1 MLRYAVKRIAQLIP
15 LLFLVS
21 VVVFLMVRIIPG
33 DPVALL
39 MGEGMPADTM
49 EYERERLGLNDPL
62 YVQYVR
68 YIRDIFQGNLGESIR
83 TGESVAEAL
92 SERFPRTLALAAGG
106 TLLGSAIGIL
116 MGIAAAVHH
125 NRMTDNVISVTSLLA
140 VSTPSFFLSF
150 ILLLIFCVNLKW
162 LPSLG
167 LQSFRHAILPI
178 VVLGTHAVGF
188 ISRTTRS
195 SMLDVINQDYI
206 RTSRSRG
213 VPKRVIV
220 YSHALKNA
228 LIPVLTAVGLR
239 FGSLLA
245 GAALVES
252 VFSIPGVGK
261 YLVDAVG
268 NRDYPV
274 IQSTILL
281 LATMFVVVNTVID
294 LLYAVVDP
302 RLKYD

>member
-1 MLRYAVKRIAQLIP
+1 MLRYAIKRIAQLIP

-49 EYERERLGLNDPL
+49 EIERERLGLNDPL
-62 YVQYVR
+62 YVQYFR
-68 YIRDIFQGNLGESIR
+68 YIRDVLRGDLGESIR
-83 TGESVAEAL
+83 FKTPIAEELAV
-92 SERFPRTLALAAGG
+92 RFPRTLILALGG
-106 TLLGSAIGIL
+106 TLLGSCIGII
-116 MGIAAAVHH
+116 MGIIAAVRH
-125 NRMTDNVISVTSLLA
+125 NKFSDSAICVTSLLS
-140 VSTPSFFLSF
+140 VSTPTFFLSF

-167 LQSFRHAILPI
+167 LKSAKHAILPI

-188 ISRTTRS
+188 ICRTTRS
-195 SMLDVINQDYI
+195 AMLDVINQDYI

-213 VPKRVIV
+213 IPNRVIIFV
-220 YSHALKNA
+220 HAFKNA

-252 VFSIPGVGK
+252 VFSIQGVGK

-281 LATMFVVVNTVID
+281 LATMFVVVNTIVD

>member
-21 VVVFLMVRIIPG
+21 VVVFMMVRVIPG

-49 EYERERLGLNDPL
+49 EYERERLGLNDPI
-62 YVQYVR
+62 YEQYIR
-68 YIRDIFQGNLGESIR
+68 YIGDIFSGNLGESIR

-116 MGIAAAVHH
+116 MGIVSAVRR
-125 NRMTDNVISVTSLLA
+125 NRMADSVISVTSLLS
-140 VSTPSFFLSF
+140 VSTPTFFLSF

-167 LQSFRHAILPI
+167 LKSFKHAILPI

-188 ISRTTRS
+188 ICRTTRS
-195 SMLDVINQDYI
+195 AMLDVINQDYI

-213 VPKRVIV
+213 VPKHVIV

-239 FGSLLA
+239 FGGLLA

-281 LATMFVVVNTVID
+281 LATMFVVVNTIVD